1 MGVIDLAVFLFF
13 ILTGLFAGYLFG
25 SISCAIVVCR
35 LLKLPDPRQQGSKN
49 PGATNVMRLGGK
61 KAGLLTFA
69 GDCLKGVIV
78 ILLARLLTDNQWVIV
93 AAALGAFIGHL
104 YPLYF
109 GFKGGKGVAT
119 YVGIITLLQPLSL
132 VVFGLTW
139 LLLTFTLG
147 YVSVASLVGALAVL
161 LSAWWLGYTNAVL
174 TLFVIMTGIMFIRHR
189 QNIINLMNGTE
200 NKIRR
205 KQR

>member
-1 MGVIDLAVFLFF
+1 MIDLAVFLFF